1 MEISK
6 PRATTGWI
14 YVKRKKTLP
23 GQPGTW
29 DDKKKLEAVTT
40 YLATGNLELTSKM
53 INVPRKTLEVWKK
66 HEWWNETV
74 GQIQSEGALQ
84 LSSKL
89 EKVVAKS
96 LDSIN
101 DIIANGDYVYDA
113 KRGKVVRVP
122 PKLRDLHRVSSDLI
136 DKQMVLAKK
145 ANKHVASEESTEGRL
160 LKLAEQFAKFVQKK
174 DVERVV
180 NEVVEGEFT
189 IEHSGAA

>member
-29 DDKKKLEAVTT
+29 NDKKKLEAVTT
-40 YLATGNLELTSKM
+40 YLATGNLSLTSKM
-53 INVPRKTLEVWKK
+53 INVPRKTLEVWKGSD
-66 HEWWNETV
+66 WWKDTV
-74 GQIQSEGALQ
+74 AEMQSEGALQ

-89 EKVVAKS
+89 EKVVSKS
-96 LDSIN
+96 LESIN
-101 DIIANGDYVYDA
+101 EILTNGDYIYDS
-113 KRGKVVRVP
+113 KKGKVVRIP
-122 PKLRDLHRVSSDLI
+122 PKLRDLHRVSTDLI
-136 DKQMVLAKK
+136 DKQMVLNKK
-145 ANKHVASEESTEGRL
+145 ANTQVSSEESTEGRL

-174 DVERVV
+174 EVERVV

-189 IEHSGAA
+189 IESSRTA

>member
-14 YVKRKKTLP
+14 YVKKKKTLP

-29 DDKKKLEAVTT
+29 NDQKKLEAVTT

-66 HEWWNETV
+66 NEWWNETV
-74 GQIQSEGALQ
+74 SQIQSEGALK
-84 LSSKL
+84 LSSRL
-89 EKVVAKS
+89 EKVVTKS
-96 LDSIN
+96 LESIN
-101 DIIANGDYVYDA
+101 DILTNGDYVYDS
-113 KRGKVVRVP
+113 KRGKVVRIP

-136 DKQMVLAKK
+136 DKQMVLSKK
-145 ANKHVASEESTEGRL
+145 ANVHTVSEEGVEGRL

-180 NEVVEGEFT
+180 NEVVEGEYT